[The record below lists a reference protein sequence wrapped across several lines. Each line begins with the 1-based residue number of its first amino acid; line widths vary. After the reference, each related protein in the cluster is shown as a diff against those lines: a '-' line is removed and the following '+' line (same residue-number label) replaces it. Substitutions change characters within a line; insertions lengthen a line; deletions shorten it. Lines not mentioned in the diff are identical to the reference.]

1 MRLSTTFLLSLC
13 ATLAACG
20 MTMPG
25 VDDLPGLKP
34 YRINVQQG
42 NALTQEMV
50 TKLKPGMT
58 RSQVRF
64 VLGTPMV
71 QDAFHSN
78 RWDYVY
84 LFTEG
89 HKETRARRLTV
100 IFDGEQLLR
109 LEGDVVGRPGGS
121 GETAAPVVPPA
132 VAPTPAA
139 PASAPA
145 PAAAVPAEPPAG
157 PQP

>member
-1 MRLSTTFLLSLC
+1 MKL
-13 ATLAACG
+13 
-20 MTMPG
+20 PG

-50 TKLKPGMT
+50 AKLKPGMT

-71 QDAFHSN
+71 QDAFHAN

-89 HKETRARRLTV
+89 HKATKSRRLTV
-100 IFDGEQLLR
+100 IFDEDRLLR
-109 LEGDVVGRPGGS
+109 LEGDVVGRPSPAPGADAPLS
-121 GETAAPVVPPA
+121 DTPATAAPPKPA
-132 VAPTPAA
+132 RP
-139 PASAPA
+139 
-145 PAAAVPAEPPAG
+145 
-157 PQP
+157 

>member
-1 MRLSTTFLLSLC
+1 MACAIIAQPPPCPPIGVQMRPVPALLLSAC
-13 ATLAACG
+13 LALSACS
-20 MTMPG
+20 MKMPG

-50 TKLKPGMT
+50 AKLKPGMT

-71 QDAFHSN
+71 QDAFHAN

-89 HKETRARRLTV
+89 HRQTRSRRLTV
-100 IFDGEQLLR
+100 IFEDDKLLR
-109 LEGDVVGRPGGS
+109 LEGDVVGRPAG
-121 GETAAPVVPPA
+121 AVDPA
-132 VAPTPAA
+132 TPAA
-139 PASAPA
+139 ASG
-145 PAAAVPAEPPAG
+145 AAGA
-157 PQP
+157 QP